1 MNGDDLYMLIDEK
14 TVKELNTW
22 NDNESLY
29 KQFEKKCAI
38 LSEMSGLI
46 INPSEY
52 QLQYDLHVSSM
63 DEYINFQTEL
73 YGTLYEKYKN
83 PDLEFGMSG
92 RLKSPFSHYE
102 KVIRKFIELFR
113 KDEIKPVEI
122 LDDYAIKIFIMSVN
136 YHVDKIAVDSE
147 GIYIDSGADEFRI
160 NDNHDDRDIFV
171 LPYQDSYISIPV
183 EVGQSNIF
191 IDNTTPYIT
200 AVVNGQK
207 ITLPLNTATEYKR
220 SKREDLISYCQEF
233 QKDVE
238 KFYNSK
244 GFTTKKR
251 KDYISQPKPS
261 GYASRQCS
269 FYSEEENL
277 GIECQI
283 RTYDMEKF
291 NNYER
296 AIGYKPDE
304 KQYSS
309 NSLKKIPKFALTT
322 RFEDGF
328 HTYTMT
334 DSECFEYIFDMPLQ
348 EYRKKMKLTIKYK
361 DEDEGQRE
369 DTSR

>member
-1 MNGDDLYMLIDEK
+1 MLIDEK

-261 GYASRQCS
+261 GYASCQCI